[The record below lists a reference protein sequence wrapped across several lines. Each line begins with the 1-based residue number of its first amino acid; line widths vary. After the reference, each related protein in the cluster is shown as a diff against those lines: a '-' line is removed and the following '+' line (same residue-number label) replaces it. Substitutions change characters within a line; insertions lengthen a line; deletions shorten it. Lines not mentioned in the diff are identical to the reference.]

1 MKEKPKHIDAFQFW
15 FGLTE
20 KGYNTTDSVR
30 TTAQHS
36 GVLPRTI
43 WKWYKEFGW
52 EERADKKRL
61 QILAEV
67 EKQENRTLVENR
79 LNYLKILHKVLDKFI
94 KDGFQLDVKTAKD
107 LETIIK
113 TCLIV
118 QDAPSEVI
126 KQDTVNL
133 HIGADS
139 LFDEDLMK
147 QILEEEE
154 EARKSKESKEND
166 S

>member
-20 KGYNTTDSVR
+20 KGYSTTDSVK
-30 TTAQHS
+30 TTATHC
-36 GVLPRTI
+36 GVIPRTV

-79 LNYLKILHKVLDKFI
+79 LNYLKILHKILDQFI
-94 KDGFQLDVKTAKD
+94 KDGFPVKIESMKD
-107 LETIIK
+107 LDIIIK
-113 TCLIV
+113 NCLV
-118 QDAPSEVI
+118 LQDAPSEVI
-126 KQDTVNL
+126 KQDTVNVN
-133 HIGADS
+133 IGAES
-139 LFDEDLMK
+139 LFDDELMK
-147 QILEEEE
+147 KIIKEEE
-154 EARKSKESKEND
+154 EARKIRAKKNES
-166 S
+166 

>member
-20 KGYNTTDSVR
+20 KGYSTTDSVK
-30 TTAQHS
+30 TTAKHC
-36 GVLPRTI
+36 GVIPRTI

-52 EERADKKRL
+52 EDRADKKRL

-67 EKQENRTLVENR
+67 EKKENRTLVENR
-79 LNYLKILHKVLDKFI
+79 LNYLKILHKILDQFI
-94 KDGFQLDVKTAKD
+94 KDGFPVKIESMKD
-107 LETIIK
+107 LDIIIK
-113 TCLIV
+113 NCLV
-118 QDAPSEVI
+118 LQDAPSEVI

-133 HIGADS
+133 HVGAES
-139 LFDEDLMK
+139 LFDEELMK
-147 QILEEEE
+147 KIIEEEK
-154 EARKSKESKEND
+154 EARKLRESKEND

>member
-20 KGYNTTDSVR
+20 KGYSTTDSVR

-67 EKQENRTLVENR
+67 EKKENRTLVENR
-79 LNYLKILHKVLDKFI
+79 LNYLKILHKVLDNFI
-94 KDGFQLDVKTAKD
+94 KDGMQLDIKTARD
-107 LETIIK
+107 LDTIIK
-113 TCLIV
+113 ACLVV

-139 LFDEDLMK
+139 LFDESLMK
-147 QILEEEE
+147 KIIEEEE
-154 EARKSKESKEND
+154 EVQLKESKNNEED
-166 S
+166 

>member
-20 KGYNTTDSVR
+20 KGYSTTDSVK
-30 TTAQHS
+30 TTAKHC
-36 GVLPRTI
+36 GVIPRTI

-52 EERADKKRL
+52 EDRADKKRL

-67 EKQENRTLVENR
+67 EKRENKTLVENR
-79 LNYLKILHKVLDKFI
+79 LNYLKILHKILDQFI
-94 KDGFQLDVKTAKD
+94 KDGFPVKIESMKD
-107 LETIIK
+107 LDIIIK
-113 TCLIV
+113 NCLV
-118 QDAPSEVI
+118 LQDAPSEVI

-133 HIGADS
+133 HVGAES
-139 LFDEDLMK
+139 LFDDELMRK
-147 QILEEEE
+147 IIKEEQ
-154 EARKSKESKEND
+154 EAQRLRERNND